1 MHFARRSLL
10 TMLLIGM
17 LLTACGGQPAAT
29 EPAVDINATIAAGAE
44 TLAAALF
51 QTQTAMAPTITNTSP
66 PTVTSLPTNTAL
78 ALPSPVIP
86 VATATQ
92 GFIFVASPTPTGTFY
107 TSTPLATSLAVGCN
121 NLRLIRAY
129 TDPAGPFL
137 PGQNF
142 TQYWQ
147 VENNGRCDW
156 VYLYHL
162 VHGSGNRM
170 GGEPGR
176 LGKVIE
182 PGKWTTLSV
191 GLTAPNS
198 DGTHTAAWRFSDQ
211 GGTGFGASLP
221 VSITVK
227 RNPDPTNTPVPPTAP
242 PNLAQTADALN
253 TAIAGAT
260 NVAGTATANY
270 CQTAIAAGT
279 PPPCP

>member
-1 MHFARRSLL
+1 MHFARRSLFI
-10 TMLLIGM
+10 MLLIGM

-29 EPAVDINATIAAGAE
+29 EPPADINATIAAGAE

-51 QTQTAMAPTITNTSP
+51 QTQTALAPTITNTAP

-78 ALPSPVIP
+78 ALPSAVIP
-86 VATATQ
+86 LATATQ

-129 TDPAGPFL
+129 TEPAGPFL

-162 VHGSGNRM
+162 AHGSGNRM

-191 GLTAPNS
+191 GLVAPTNN
-198 DGTHTAAWRFSDQ
+198 GTHTASWRFTDQ
-211 GGTGFGASLP
+211 GGTAFGASLP
-221 VSITVK
+221 VNVTVQ
-227 RNPDPTNTPVPPTAP
+227 RTPDPTNTPLPPSAT
-242 PNLAQTADALN
+242 PNLQQTADAAN
-253 TAIAGAT
+253 TAVSGQQTAAAQQTATACETAIA
-260 NVAGTATANY
+260 
-270 CQTAIAAGT
+270 QGT
-279 PPPCP
+279 PTCP